1 MGAVSPFLN
10 KKEKK
15 MKNIN
20 KNLCL
25 YLLARLLSTLI
36 KEVSFRIEMKPT
48 ERSIASQNAEKKMNI
63 ISHTQKSLG
72 TKKR

>member
-1 MGAVSPFLN
+1 MLFHLFLI
-10 KKEKK
+10 KKKK

-48 ERSIASQNAEKKMNI
+48 ERSIAREKNEYHI
-63 ISHTQKSLG
+63 PYTEKSG
-72 TKKR
+72 D

>member
-1 MGAVSPFLN
+1 
-10 KKEKK
+10 

-25 YLLARLLSTLI
+25 YLLTRLLSSLI

-48 ERSIASQNAEKKMNI
+48 ERGIASQNAEKKMSI
-63 ISHTQKSLG
+63 YHIPYTEKSG
-72 TKKR
+72 D